1 MKRKNKIVRL
11 GGLIMKLLILFIFGW
26 PFFWMISTSLK
37 TIEEVNSIV
46 PTIFPEIPQ
55 FVNYIEAWTSGP
67 GGSMWIYLK
76 NSLIVVCSV
85 IFIQMIVMIPASY
98 AFAKYNFRGKG
109 IFFGCILIALM
120 MPTQIT
126 FLPIYLMMSDWG
138 LINSL
143 LPQILPFVTN
153 AFGIFLLRQYFMQ
166 IEDELIDAARIDGA
180 GDLRVIIQIML
191 PMAKPALASIFL
203 FSFVG
208 QWNEYFWPLVMTNAD
223 KFRTLPVAIAQ
234 LKEMEGMAN
243 WQVIM
248 AGNAILVLPVIIVY
262 LFASKQ
268 IMKSFTYSGIK

>member
-1 MKRKNKIVRL
+1 MKRKNKIVCL

-76 NSLIVVCSV
+76 NSLIVVFSV